1 MKDNEYIENLAP
13 LKGGGNKTPKE
24 TPTKSKEKN
33 TAINQILSG
42 EFLTKEFVI
51 NNLNYIFFIFLLL
64 MLMVAKGYY
73 VKQIND
79 RTNQL
84 QIQLDQNSADYIE
97 AKLQIESLTQRSIL
111 VEKLKANE
119 LKESQKSIRVIR
131 VNNK

>member
-1 MKDNEYIENLAP
+1 MKDNEYIENPAP
-13 LKGGGNKTPKE
+13 GKGGGNKTPRE
-24 TPTKSKEKN
+24 TPAKGKEKN
-33 TAINQILSG
+33 SAINQILSG

-97 AKLQIESLTQRSIL
+97 AKLQIESLTQRTIL

>member
-1 MKDNEYIENLAP
+1 MKDNEYIENPAP
-13 LKGGGNKTPKE
+13 VKGGGNKTPRE
-24 TPTKSKEKN
+24 TSAKGNEKN
-33 TAINQILSG
+33 SAINQILSG

-97 AKLQIESLTQRSIL
+97 AKLQIESLTQRTIL

>member
-13 LKGGGNKTPKE
+13 VKGGGNKTPRE
-24 TPTKSKEKN
+24 TQAKGKEKN
-33 TAINQILSG
+33 SAINQILSG

-97 AKLQIESLTQRSIL
+97 AKLQIESLTQRTIL

>member
-1 MKDNEYIENLAP
+1 
-13 LKGGGNKTPKE
+13 
-24 TPTKSKEKN
+24 
-33 TAINQILSG
+33 
-42 EFLTKEFVI
+42 
-51 NNLNYIFFIFLLL
+51 
-64 MLMVAKGYY
+64 MVAKGYY

>member
-1 MKDNEYIENLAP
+1 MKDNEYIENPAP
-13 LKGGGNKTPKE
+13 VKGGGNKTPRE
-24 TPTKSKEKN
+24 TPAKGKEKN
-33 TAINQILSG
+33 SAINQILSG

-97 AKLQIESLTQRSIL
+97 AKLQIESLTQRTIL

>member
-1 MKDNEYIENLAP
+1 
-13 LKGGGNKTPKE
+13 
-24 TPTKSKEKN
+24 
-33 TAINQILSG
+33 
-42 EFLTKEFVI
+42 
-51 NNLNYIFFIFLLL
+51 

>member
-1 MKDNEYIENLAP
+1 
-13 LKGGGNKTPKE
+13 
-24 TPTKSKEKN
+24 
-33 TAINQILSG
+33 
-42 EFLTKEFVI
+42 
-51 NNLNYIFFIFLLL
+51 
-64 MLMVAKGYY
+64 MVAKGYY

-97 AKLQIESLTQRSIL
+97 AKLQIESLTQRTIL